1 MFRNVRF
8 HQLKAKYTPMDLPF
22 DSYIV
27 FYNCNFIHRS
37 NNDNKK
43 FLETW
48 HSDINFRKETKL
60 QCKRFFYC
68 YLANTMASTEFARH
82 TKMFNVTY
90 LIKRRRPINTKLLSL
105 TREYTPH
112 FASQLLIWLVL
123 VISRKF
129 FFVFARA
136 YCWRVWWGFLHN
148 ESFFLY
154 RYTAYPTFMPTILC
168 DLVSWPSST
177 LNAL

>member
-1 MFRNVRF
+1 
-8 HQLKAKYTPMDLPF
+8 MDLPF

-68 YLANTMASTEFARH
+68 YLANTRASTEFARH

-112 FASQLLIWLVL
+112 FGSQLLIWLVL

-129 FFVFARA
+129 FPKSLQERIVE
-136 YCWRVWWGFLHN
+136 GFDEGSSTTKVSFYTGIRHTLH
-148 ESFFLY
+148 LCL
-154 RYTAYPTFMPTILC
+154 PILC